1 MKIAI
6 GYRLQSGPWG
16 GGNQFA
22 RSLAQAL
29 EARGDSVRYDLNDGD
44 IDLILLTD
52 PRWRSPSVSFG
63 AGAILRYLVR
73 RNPNALVV
81 HRINECDERKGT
93 RNMNRMLRWA
103 NYGVD
108 HTVFIASWLEDL
120 NVWQRRSPHSVILN
134 GADATVFR
142 QSLNVPWDGSQKLK
156 LVTHHWGG
164 NHMKGFDVYARLDQL
179 LAAPQ
184 WRERIEFTYIGNF
197 PEGCRFQ
204 NASYLSPLSGEQL
217 AQELAKHHVYITAS
231 VNEPA
236 GMHHIEGALSGLP
249 ILYRNSGALPEYCHG
264 FGIEFSG
271 DEFVPA
277 LETMFSRY
285 ADLKQAMP
293 AYSHTSARMCSGY
306 LALFDRMLAERPQLL
321 SRRRLWCAPLAAMRN
336 MVLM

>member
-6 GYRLQSGPWG
+6 GYQLQNGPWG

-29 EARGDSVRYDLNDGD
+29 VERGDSVRYDLNDND
-44 IDLILLTD
+44 IDIILLTD

-63 AGAILRYLVR
+63 AGAIVRYLVR

-93 RNMNRMLRWA
+93 RNMNRLLRWA

-108 HTVFIASWLEDL
+108 HTVFIASWLKDL
-120 NVWQRRSPHSVILN
+120 DVWRRSSANSVILN
-134 GADATVFR
+134 GGDASVFR
-142 QSLNVPWDGSQKLK
+142 QSLNMPWDGSQKLK

-179 LAAPQ
+179 LAEPQ
-184 WRERIEFTYIGNF
+184 WRERIEFTYIGNL
-197 PEGCRFQ
+197 PAGYRFQ
-204 NASYLSPLSGEQL
+204 RANYLSPLSGEQL
-217 AQELAKHHVYITAS
+217 ARELATHHAYITAS

-249 ILYRNSGALPEYCHG
+249 ILYRNSGALPEYCG
-264 FGIEFSG
+264 SFGIEFFG
-271 DEFVPA
+271 DDFLPA
-277 LETMFSRY
+277 LEAMFMRY
-285 ADLKQAMP
+285 GDLKQAMP
-293 AYSHTSARMCSGY
+293 AYPHTSARMCSGY
-306 LALFDRMLAERPQLL
+306 IDVFDSKLADRQQLL
-321 SRRRLWCAPLAAMRN
+321 ACRRLWRTPMAAIRN